1 MKILPKHIES
11 QNLSSINLRIAKRYL
26 RGKKDTLF
34 SSTKNI
40 RNNLLQI
47 LLNFIS
53 NVHEEHQDQYFAGKV
68 LLFPLFKYNFN

>member
-1 MKILPKHIES
+1 MKMLPNHIES
-11 QNLSSINLRIAKRYL
+11 QNLSSINLRIAK

-53 NVHEEHQDQYFAGKV
+53 NVHEEHRDQYFAGKV